1 MHHVHLPIPIPSIR
15 HALLV
20 ALLLST
26 GSTGSPG
33 VVAAAGEGSA
43 QTIASRGTYSPVLRQ
58 EFPANVYWGDTHLHT
73 RLSVDANNSGNKRLG
88 PDEAFRFARGEE
100 VTAHNGM
107 RVRLRRPLDFLVI
120 ADHAEYLGLLPGLEV
135 ADPILLKTEYGKRW
149 YEMSKVAPGTGQ
161 LSQLAKEI
169 IVDSFIPA
177 QGRIAS
183 DEFERS
189 VWHGVIANA
198 DRHND
203 AGRFTAFIGYEWTS
217 MIEADNLH
225 RVVIFKDGADRA
237 GQVLPFSAFDSPD
250 PEALWAFMA
259 DYEKRTGGEILAI
272 PHNGNGSNGLM
283 FAPRDFRGRPF
294 TREYVRTRGRWEP
307 LYEVT
312 QTKGDA
318 EAHPLLSPGDEF
330 ADYETWDR
338 GNLLQT
344 KPKEDWML
352 QFEYARPALK
362 LGLELE
368 AQLGTNPFKFGL
380 IGSTDAHT
388 GLATAAEDNYWGKV
402 TTKEPSP
409 DRWTGKFFEAATA
422 PMYSWEL
429 AASGLAAVWADENSR
444 DALFHAMRRR
454 ETYATTGPRMLVR
467 FFGGWDFEPADAHR
481 PDLAAVGYRKG
492 VPMGGDL
499 TQAPEDKAPTFLVR
513 AVKDPDSANLDR
525 VQMIKGWRSESGE
538 LEEKVYEVALSG
550 GRKVGRDG
558 LAPPV
563 GSTVEIESARYSN
576 SIGAPELAAVW
587 RDPSFDPAQRAFYY
601 VRVIEIP
608 TPRWTAYDAAFFGI
622 EMDDEVPMSTQ
633 ERAYTSPIWYTP

>member
-1 MHHVHLPIPIPSIR
+1 MLTARGRVRIPCLG
-15 HALLV
+15 HALLTT
-20 ALLLST
+20 LLLSA
-26 GSTGSPG
+26 G
-33 VVAAAGEGSA
+33 VVAPAQEDDAQARDSA
-43 QTIASRGTYSPVLRQ
+43 DSYSPVVR
-58 EFPANVYWGDTHLHT
+58 EDIPANVYWGDTHLHT
-73 RLSVDANNSGNKRLG
+73 RLSVDANGSGNKRLG
-88 PDEAFRFARGEE
+88 PDEAFRFARGED

-135 ADPILLKTEYGKRW
+135 ADPILLETEFGRRW
-149 YEMSKVAPGTGQ
+149 YEMSQADPGTGQ
-161 LSQLAKEI
+161 LSHMSKEI
-169 IVDSFIPA
+169 IVDSFVPA
-177 QGRIAS
+177 QGRIES

-189 VWHGVIANA
+189 VWKRVVANA

-225 RVVIFKDGADRA
+225 RVVIFKDGAGKADR
-237 GQVLPFSAFDSPD
+237 VLPFSAFDSPD

-259 DYEKRTGGEILAI
+259 DYERHTGGEILAI
-272 PHNGNGSNGLM
+272 PHNANGSNGLM
-283 FAPRDFRGRPF
+283 FAPRDFRGRPL
-294 TREYVRTRGRWEP
+294 TREYVQTRARWEP

-312 QTKGDA
+312 QIKGDA
-318 EAHPLLSPGDEF
+318 EAHPLLSPTDEF

-352 QFEYARPALK
+352 QYEYARPALK

-368 AQLGTNPFKFGL
+368 QRLGTNPFKFGL

-402 TTKEPSP
+402 TTKEPAP
-409 DRWTGKFFEAATA
+409 DRWMGKFFEGAVA

-429 AASGLAAVWADENSR
+429 AASGLAAVWANENSR
-444 DALFHAMRRR
+444 EALFQAMRRK

-467 FFGGWDFEPADAHR
+467 FFGGWDYEPGDALR
-481 PDLAAVGYRKG
+481 SDLATVGYRKG

-499 TQAPEDKAPTFLVR
+499 TQAPKGSAPTFLIR
-513 AVKDPDSANLDR
+513 AVRDPDSANLDR

-538 LEEKVYEVALSG
+538 LEERVYDVALSG
-550 GRKVGRDG
+550 GREVGRDG
-558 LAPPV
+558 RAPPV
-563 GSTVEIESARYSN
+563 GSTVEIEKASYAN
-576 SIGAPELAAVW
+576 SIGAPELATVW
-587 RDPSFDPAQRAFYY
+587 RDPAFDPAERAFYY

-622 EMDDEVPMSTQ
+622 EMGDEVPMVTQ